1 MRKLLFT
8 TITVAICL
16 NAYIAIADE
25 NISEAEKSAHMAH
38 QNYVDAINSNNLDS
52 LLGMLTED
60 VVFMSA
66 GDPVMVGKEAVKPWV
81 AGYYEAFHT
90 NWEKTVEEFVVQ
102 GEWAFERYSAINRD
116 SSLTDGQIFT
126 GTSWGLAIYHY
137 DADGKWRIA
146 RDAWGSDTK

>member
-8 TITVAICL
+8 IITAVICL
-16 NAYIAIADE
+16 NAYIATADE
-25 NISEAEKSAHMAH
+25 NISDAEKSAHMAH

-90 NWEKTVEEFVVQ
+90 HWDKTVEEFIVQ
-102 GEWAFERYSAINRD
+102 GEWAFERYSASFRD
-116 SSLTDGQIFT
+116 SSLTDGSIST

-146 RDAWGSDTK
+146 RDAWGPDTQ